1 MMNFILMTFAIY
13 VALVGASVTIMML
26 AMSKWYIN
34 KTKRMTKD
42 LMNEF
47 EDET

>member
-1 MMNFILMTFAIY
+1 MMNFILMMFAIY

-26 AMSKWYIN
+26 AMSEWYIN